1 MGIPEPDAGR
11 RIIRADAVSGSSGSS
26 PEQAGAGQAGA
37 EQAAAARAGTRP
49 AGRASAAVVI
59 VPTLLG
65 LLGFFAVS
73 AAVTADEATV
83 SVTAPGLLLALTAMV
98 VAGVSP
104 LYAVNPTWRSLRRP
118 ALLLTACLL
127 VEAGLLLFAPQVI
140 LFSLPALPLALGGGG
155 VLLATSLWG
164 QFRKGPAPEPV
175 LLPRHEA
182 TERPFTSTLLVVV
195 VNWALFLAAG
205 ALCAWLLLGD

>member
-1 MGIPEPDAGR
+1 MGIPGPDAGR
-11 RIIRADAVSGSSGSS
+11 RPIRAGAASGGSGSSS
-26 PEQAGAGQAGA
+26 EQAIA
-37 EQAAAARAGTRP
+37 EP
-49 AGRASAAVVI
+49 AERTSAAVVI

-104 LYAVNPTWRSLRRP
+104 LYAVNPTWASLRRP
-118 ALLLTACLL
+118 ALMLAACLL
-127 VEAGLLLFAPQVI
+127 AETVLLLFAPQVI
-140 LFSLPALPLALGGGG
+140 LFSLPALPLALCGGG

-175 LLPRHEA
+175 LLPRHQA
-182 TERPFTSTLLVVV
+182 AARSFTSTLLVVV